1 MKAVT
6 DRPRPLEPIDLCV
19 DYAGINAFFADYARN
34 IGRGGTFVQTDRPLD
49 IGTKLRF
56 TLNVPSLPN
65 PISLL
70 GQVQWRVTPEQSHE
84 GQPPGMG
91 IGFLY
96 ASEAERVRLDN
107 TVESLMRS
115 SLGPDLCRKL
125 LAQTRNTLKR

>member
-1 MKAVT
+1 MT
-6 DRPRPLEPIDLCV
+6 EQPPGIEPIDLCV

-34 IGRGGTFVQTDRPLD
+34 IGRGGTFVETNRPLE

-56 TLNVPSLPN
+56 VLKVPGLSD

-70 GQVQWRVTPEQSHE
+70 GQVQWRILPEQSHE

-96 ASEAERVRLDN
+96 GSEAERVRLDN
-107 TVESLMRS
+107 AVETLMS
-115 SLGPDLCRKL
+115 ESLGPELCSKL

>member
-1 MKAVT
+1 MPST
-6 DRPRPLEPIDLCV
+6 RPDEPIDLCV

-34 IGRGGTFVQTDRPLD
+34 IGRGGTFVQTSRPLA

-56 TLNVPSLPN
+56 SLNVPN
-65 PISLL
+65 MDKPILLL

-91 IGFLY
+91 IGFVY
-96 ASEAERVRLDN
+96 ESEAERVRLDN
-107 TVESLMRS
+107 TVESMMQQ
-115 SLGPDLCRKL
+115 SLGPELCNKL